1 MLHYTVNQQLHWTCR
16 QYSHSGEHPASQSD
30 MVFSPRYCLTFRGI
44 DLQYLPK
51 PEEKGQP
58 QVFVKNTLSST
69 YCAKAEPSA
78 TQTLVPSLALL
89 ELFSPAFKNKGSD
102 SQ

>member
-1 MLHYTVNQQLHWTCR
+1 M
-16 QYSHSGEHPASQSD
+16 SHA
-30 MVFSPRYCLTFRGI
+30 FAFIY
-44 DLQYLPK
+44 PK
-51 PEEKGQP
+51 YQTMFHKIGKSQP
-58 QVFVKNTLSST
+58 QDFVKNTLSST

>member
-1 MLHYTVNQQLHWTCR
+1 MGKVIPWFAVLVVSVLR
-16 QYSHSGEHPASQSD
+16 PA
-30 MVFSPRYCLTFRGI
+30 
-44 DLQYLPK
+44 
-51 PEEKGQP
+51 
-58 QVFVKNTLSST
+58 
-69 YCAKAEPSA
+69 AKAEPSA

>member
-1 MLHYTVNQQLHWTCR
+1 MFHK
-16 QYSHSGEHPASQSD
+16 
-30 MVFSPRYCLTFRGI
+30 
-44 DLQYLPK
+44 K
-51 PEEKGQP
+51 PQD
-58 QVFVKNTLSST
+58 FVKKPLSST
-69 YCAKAEPSA
+69 YCAKAIAKAEPSA